1 MLFLTR
7 LLVFEF
13 ALPGGLLRPFAA
25 AAISRMPVDVG
36 LVARCFFAQ
45 ARVLLRIVLCRCGG
59 LRVHAAAERRSS
71 LMSTEQLSLAKPCG
85 WGQIMS
91 FTLPSAPPPSSPTK
105 MIFEH
110 EKSIFPSTLKL
121 SPNLQDLLCLAI
133 LPHFEA
139 SEKILEI

>member
-1 MLFLTR
+1 MLAILNLNLNLNFNLNPLFPHFYLYFLTR

-59 LRVHAAAERRSS
+59 LCSKFV
-71 LMSTEQLSLAKPCG
+71 
-85 WGQIMS
+85 IV
-91 FTLPSAPPPSSPTK
+91 
-105 MIFEH
+105 
-110 EKSIFPSTLKL
+110 
-121 SPNLQDLLCLAI
+121 LLG
-133 LPHFEA
+133 
-139 SEKILEI
+139 